1 MADGLIGDFDSVTLC
16 KFIGQ
21 TVTIFTESGGLSGS
35 GFTGILIAA
44 NDCFVKLI
52 AKIGAA
58 PDCPVGS
65 TCGIPPR
72 LGFGGYGGFGGGC
85 GYGYDGIGANLAYG
99 GLGSV
104 VVIPTDKIVSFV
116 HNAI

>member
-16 KFIGQ
+16 RFIGQ

-65 TCGIPPR
+65 TCGFPPR
-72 LGFGGYGGFGGGC
+72 AGYGVGYGGC
-85 GYGYDGIGANLAYG
+85 GYDYPVAYG

>member
-1 MADGLIGDFDSVTLC
+1 MADGFIGDFDTVSLC
-16 KFIGQ
+16 RYIGQ
-21 TVTIFTESGGLSGS
+21 TVTIFTASGGLSGH

-52 AKIGAA
+52 SRIGAA

-65 TCGIPPR
+65 TCGVPPR
-72 LGFGGYGGFGGGC
+72 AGYGYGGC
-85 GYGYDGIGANLAYG
+85 GLGYDAVGAGLAYG